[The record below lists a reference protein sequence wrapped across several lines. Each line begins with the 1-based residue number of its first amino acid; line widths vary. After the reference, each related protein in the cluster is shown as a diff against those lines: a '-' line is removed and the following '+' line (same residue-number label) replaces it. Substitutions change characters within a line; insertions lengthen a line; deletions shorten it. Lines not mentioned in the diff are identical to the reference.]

1 MLLSDAG
8 VCWTPGHDKGL
19 RYPYFIAY
27 CCCPKV
33 EHILFFSFGSKSDLL
48 LGTYMPSWFLLF
60 SCSLSGLVVDL
71 GSLKSL
77 SGNVSYLQ
85 KFEGLE
91 ILLQRKSGKF
101 F

>member
-1 MLLSDAG
+1 MGVSIKESEAQAPVNTLGHIDLLFRNYGFGG

-19 RYPYFIAY
+19 
-27 CCCPKV
+27 
-33 EHILFFSFGSKSDLL
+33 
-48 LGTYMPSWFLLF
+48 
-60 SCSLSGLVVDL
+60 SLSGLVVDL

>member
-1 MLLSDAG
+1 MNICHMSVISVLLSDAG

-19 RYPYFIAY
+19 
-27 CCCPKV
+27 
-33 EHILFFSFGSKSDLL
+33 
-48 LGTYMPSWFLLF
+48 
-60 SCSLSGLVVDL
+60 SLSGLVVDL

>member
-1 MLLSDAG
+1 
-8 VCWTPGHDKGL
+8 
-19 RYPYFIAY
+19 
-27 CCCPKV
+27 
-33 EHILFFSFGSKSDLL
+33 
-48 LGTYMPSWFLLF
+48 MPSWFLLF